1 MLRTKK
7 TASSGMLWTG
17 HLSPANR
24 QGAQVLMEE
33 ALGQTWSRVH
43 EYPHPSTVLSP
54 ASCRHL
60 VQLSLIFSLSKLKAN
75 TRQRA
80 VSLIS
85 DRVGIVTWILWQ
97 QVIWKKDTRVTR
109 QKHKGLLKKRTSALI
124 LWKKKKS
131 NVTTAVYRNMFS
143 VSAGNTYLQKHSSFA
158 IIHSSGRCTK
168 QRGLPALRALHLA
181 AYFELKLFYFF
192 LISFPNLC
200 LWKLSRR
207 IKIDQGLLNQISGT
221 IWLHFSKIQTL
232 GVSLSQH
239 S

>member
-124 LWKKKKS
+124 LWKKKKIKC
-131 NVTTAVYRNMFS
+131 NNCC
-143 VSAGNTYLQKHSSFA
+143 LQKHVFCFSWQHLSPKTFFLCNYTFIWKVHKAERFASSQSTASCCLLWAKAFLFFPHQFSQPVLMKA
-158 IIHSSGRCTK
+158 IETDQNRSRTAEPN
-168 QRGLPALRALHLA
+168 QRHNLA
-181 AYFELKLFYFF
+181 AL
-192 LISFPNLC
+192 
-200 LWKLSRR
+200 
-207 IKIDQGLLNQISGT
+207 
-221 IWLHFSKIQTL
+221 
-232 GVSLSQH
+232 
-239 S
+239 